1 MTAFGSKLHRKA
13 PGFVLVGVLI
23 VVMLLS
29 MIALSLMFRMRS
41 EETAGATGS
50 TAEQGWAT
58 AMSGVREAMRLVPT
72 IQPGDITWMD
82 APERF
87 KDRVM
92 YNDGT
97 EEWRWTLYS
106 ANPEGGIRFGLTD
119 EASRLNLNSATTS
132 MVSRL
137 PGMKPSLTDALLDF
151 LDTDDVPRPEGAEQE
166 YYNALPQPY
175 RIHNGPLSTVEQLL
189 LVRGFT
195 PALVLGEDANRNF
208 SLDPNEDD
216 GDEREPPDDA
226 DGRLQPG
233 LLPLL
238 TVYSREPNTDRTG
251 KRRFNLNTPGAALTE
266 TNDLPAAFVA
276 FVAQLGASKSVVMD
290 PAELLDATFN
300 LKGPDGQDSAVPT
313 GIGKDSLAMVLDRF
327 TGSADADLVGRIN
340 INTAPASVLQL
351 VPGIDN
357 ALAENILSARRNL
370 PIERR
375 SSVAWIHIENLV
387 EAERFREIAPFLTTR
402 SLQFRF
408 NVVGYGSRSGKFR
421 VLEAVID
428 AASQPVRLVYLR
440 DLTRLGLPFPIEL
453 DSEEENPSSEAS
465 SATQTRTLDSGPK
478 TANSARP

>member
-1 MTAFGSKLHRKA
+1 MKRLRSSPPRSASRPT

-50 TAEQGWAT
+50 ASEQGWAT
-58 AMSGVREAMRLVPT
+58 AMSGVREAMRLASAF
-72 IQPGDITWMD
+72 QPGDTTWMD

-87 KDRVM
+87 KDRVL
-92 YNDGT
+92 YDDGG

-119 EASRLNLNSATTS
+119 EGSKLNLNAATTS

-137 PGMKPSLTDALLDF
+137 PGMKTSLTDALLDF
-151 LDTDDVPRPEGAEQE
+151 VDADDVPRPEGAEQE

-195 PALVLGEDANRNF
+195 PAVVLGEDANRNF

-251 KRRFNLNTPGAALTE
+251 RRRFNLNTPGAALTD
-266 TNDLPAAFVA
+266 TNDLPPAFVA
-276 FVAQLGASKSVVMD
+276 FVSELGASKSVVLD
-290 PAELLDATFN
+290 PAELLEATVT
-300 LKGPDGQDSAVPT
+300 LKGPDGQDRAVPT
-313 GIGKDSLAMVLDRF
+313 GVGKESLALVLDRF
-327 TGSADADLVGRIN
+327 TGSAEAELVGRIN
-340 INTAPASVLQL
+340 VNTAPASVLQL

-370 PIERR
+370 PAERR

-387 EAERFREIAPFLTTR
+387 EADRFREIAPFLTTR
-402 SLQFRF
+402 SLQYRF
-408 NVVGYGSRSGKFR
+408 NVVGYGARSGKFR

-428 AASQPVRLVYLR
+428 VASPPARLVYLR

-453 DSEEENPSSEAS
+453 EAEDGSAPSDAGAS
-465 SATQTRTLDSGPK
+465 SGSGSGAQK
-478 TANSARP
+478 TGTP

>member
-1 MTAFGSKLHRKA
+1 
-13 PGFVLVGVLI
+13 VGVLI

-29 MIALSLMFRMRS
+29 MIALSVLFRMRS

-50 TAEQGWAT
+50 TSEQGWAT
-58 AMSGVREAMRLVPT
+58 AMSGVREAMRLAP
-72 IQPGDITWMD
+72 IFQPGDTTWMD

-87 KDRVM
+87 KDRM
-92 YNDGT
+92 LYDDGT

-119 EASRLNLNSATTS
+119 EASKLNLNSATTS

-137 PGMKPSLTDALLDF
+137 PGMKVSLTDALLDF
-151 LDTDDVPRPEGAEQE
+151 LDADDVPRPEGAEQE

-175 RIHNGPLSTVEQLL
+175 RMHNGPLSTVEQLL
-189 LVRGFT
+189 LVRGFS
-195 PALVLGEDANRNF
+195 PSVVLGEDANRNF

-238 TVYSREPNTDRTG
+238 TVYSREPNTDRSG

-266 TNDLPAAFVA
+266 TNDLPSAFVA
-276 FVAQLGASKSVVMD
+276 FVSELGTSKSVVMD
-290 PAELLDATFN
+290 PAELLDATVT
-300 LKGPDGQDSAVPT
+300 LSGPDGQERAVPT
-313 GIGKDSLAMVLDRF
+313 GIGKDSLGMVLDRF
-327 TGSADADLVGRIN
+327 TGSAEAELVGRIN
-340 INTAPASVLQL
+340 VNTAPASVLQL

-357 ALAENILSARRNL
+357 ALAESILSARRNL
-370 PIERR
+370 PAERR
-375 SSVAWIHIENLV
+375 NSVAWIHVENLV
-387 EAERFREIAPFLTTR
+387 EAEKFREIAPFLTVR

-408 NVVGYGSRSGKFR
+408 NVVGYGARSGRFR

-428 AASQPVRLVYLR
+428 ATSQPVRLVYLR
-440 DLTRLGLPFPIEL
+440 DLTRLGLPFPIALES
-453 DSEEENPSSEAS
+453 DEGGPSAE
-465 SATQTRTLDSGPK
+465 SGSTSRSGAKPS
-478 TANSARP
+478 NLPQP

>member
-1 MTAFGSKLHRKA
+1 MKPRESHRVRKGS
-13 PGFVLVGVLI
+13 GFVLVGVLI

-29 MIALSLMFRMRS
+29 MIALSVLFRMRS

-50 TAEQGWAT
+50 TSEQGWAT
-58 AMSGVREAMRLVPT
+58 AMSGVREAMRLAPT
-72 IQPGDITWMD
+72 FQPGDTTWMD

-87 KDRVM
+87 KDRM
-92 YNDGT
+92 LYDDGT

-119 EASRLNLNSATTS
+119 EASKLNLNSATTS

-137 PGMKPSLTDALLDF
+137 PGMKASLTDALLDF
-151 LDTDDVPRPEGAEQE
+151 LDADDAPRPEGAEQE

-175 RIHNGPLSTVEQLL
+175 RMHNGPLSTVEQLL
-189 LVRGFT
+189 LVRGFS
-195 PALVLGEDANRNF
+195 PSVVLGEDANRNF

-238 TVYSREPNTDRTG
+238 TVYSREPNTDRSG

-266 TNDLPAAFVA
+266 TNDLPSAFVA
-276 FVAQLGASKSVVMD
+276 FVSELGTSKSVVMD
-290 PAELLDATFN
+290 PAELLDATVT
-300 LKGPDGQDSAVPT
+300 LSGPDGQERAVPT
-313 GIGKDSLAMVLDRF
+313 GIGKDSLGMVLDRF
-327 TGSADADLVGRIN
+327 TGSAEAELVGRIN
-340 INTAPASVLQL
+340 VNTAPASVLQL

-357 ALAENILSARRNL
+357 ALAESILSARRNL
-370 PIERR
+370 PAERR
-375 SSVAWIHIENLV
+375 NSVAWIHVENLV
-387 EAERFREIAPFLTTR
+387 EAEKFREIAPFLTVR

-408 NVVGYGSRSGKFR
+408 NVVGYGARSGRFR

-428 AASQPVRLVYLR
+428 ATSQPVRLVYLR
-440 DLTRLGLPFPIEL
+440 DLTRLGLPFPIALES
-453 DSEEENPSSEAS
+453 DEGGPSAE
-465 SATQTRTLDSGPK
+465 SGSTSRSGAKPS
-478 TANSARP
+478 NLPQP

>member
-1 MTAFGSKLHRKA
+1 MKRLRSSPPRSASRPT

-50 TAEQGWAT
+50 ASEQGWAT
-58 AMSGVREAMRLVPT
+58 AMSGVREAMRQASAF
-72 IQPGDITWMD
+72 QPGDTTWMD

-87 KDRVM
+87 KDRVL
-92 YNDGT
+92 YDDGG

-119 EASRLNLNSATTS
+119 EGSKLNLNAATTS

-137 PGMKPSLTDALLDF
+137 PGMKTSLTDALLDF
-151 LDTDDVPRPEGAEQE
+151 VDADDVPRPEGAEQE

-175 RIHNGPLSTVEQLL
+175 RIANGPLSTVEQLL

-195 PALVLGEDANRNF
+195 PAVVLGEDANRNF

-251 KRRFNLNTPGAALTE
+251 RRRFNLNTPGAALTD
-266 TNDLPAAFVA
+266 TNDLPPAFVA
-276 FVAQLGASKSVVMD
+276 FVSELGASKSVVLD
-290 PAELLDATFN
+290 PAELLEATVT
-300 LKGPDGQDSAVPT
+300 LKGPDGQDRAVPT
-313 GIGKDSLAMVLDRF
+313 GIGKESLALVLDRF
-327 TGSADADLVGRIN
+327 TGSAEAELVGRIN
-340 INTAPASVLQL
+340 VNTAPASVLQL

-370 PIERR
+370 PAERR

-387 EAERFREIAPFLTTR
+387 EADRFREIAPFLTTR
-402 SLQFRF
+402 SLQYRF
-408 NVVGYGSRSGKFR
+408 NVVGYGARSGKFR

-428 AASQPVRLVYLR
+428 VASPPARLVYLR

-453 DSEEENPSSEAS
+453 EAEDGSAPSDAGAS
-465 SATQTRTLDSGPK
+465 SGSG
-478 TANSARP
+478 SAAQKIGNP

>member
-1 MTAFGSKLHRKA
+1 MKRLRSSPPRSASRPT

-50 TAEQGWAT
+50 ASEQGWAT
-58 AMSGVREAMRLVPT
+58 AMSGVREAMRLASAF
-72 IQPGDITWMD
+72 QPGDTTWMD

-87 KDRVM
+87 KDRVL
-92 YNDGT
+92 YDDGG

-119 EASRLNLNSATTS
+119 EGSKLNLNAATTS

-137 PGMKPSLTDALLDF
+137 PGMKTSLTDALLDF
-151 LDTDDVPRPEGAEQE
+151 VDADDVPRPEGAEQE

-195 PALVLGEDANRNF
+195 PAVVLGEDANRNF

-251 KRRFNLNTPGAALTE
+251 RRRFNLNTPGAALTD
-266 TNDLPAAFVA
+266 TNDLPPAFVA
-276 FVAQLGASKSVVMD
+276 FVSELGASKSVVLD
-290 PAELLDATFN
+290 PAELLEATVT
-300 LKGPDGQDSAVPT
+300 LKGPDGQDRAVPT
-313 GIGKDSLAMVLDRF
+313 GIGKESLALVLDRF
-327 TGSADADLVGRIN
+327 TGSAEAELVGRIN
-340 INTAPASVLQL
+340 VNTAPASVLQL

-370 PIERR
+370 PAERR

-387 EAERFREIAPFLTTR
+387 EADRFREIAPFLTTR
-402 SLQFRF
+402 SLQYRF
-408 NVVGYGSRSGKFR
+408 NVVGYGARSGKFR

-428 AASQPVRLVYLR
+428 VASPPARLVYLR

-453 DSEEENPSSEAS
+453 EAEDGGAPSDAGAS
-465 SATQTRTLDSGPK
+465 SGSG
-478 TANSARP
+478 SAAQKIGNP

>member
-1 MTAFGSKLHRKA
+1 
-13 PGFVLVGVLI
+13 
-23 VVMLLS
+23 VMLLS

-50 TAEQGWAT
+50 ASEQGWAT
-58 AMSGVREAMRLVPT
+58 AMSGVREAMRLASAF
-72 IQPGDITWMD
+72 QPGDTTWME

-87 KDRVM
+87 KDRVL
-92 YNDGT
+92 YDDGG

-119 EASRLNLNSATTS
+119 EGSKLNLNAATTS

-137 PGMKPSLTDALLDF
+137 PGMKTSLTDALLDF
-151 LDTDDVPRPEGAEQE
+151 LDDDDVPRPEGAEQE

-195 PALVLGEDANRNF
+195 PAVVLGEDANRNF

-251 KRRFNLNTPGAALTE
+251 RRRFNLNTPGAALTD
-266 TNDLPAAFVA
+266 TNDLPPAFVA
-276 FVAQLGASKSVVMD
+276 FVSELGASKSVVLD
-290 PAELLDATFN
+290 PAELLEATVT
-300 LKGPDGQDSAVPT
+300 LKGPDGQDRAVPT
-313 GIGKDSLAMVLDRF
+313 GIGKESLALVLDRF
-327 TGSADADLVGRIN
+327 TGSAEAELVGRIN
-340 INTAPASVLQL
+340 VNTAPASVLQL

-370 PIERR
+370 PAERR

-387 EAERFREIAPFLTTR
+387 EADRFREIAPFLTTR
-402 SLQFRF
+402 SLQYRF
-408 NVVGYGSRSGKFR
+408 NVVGYGARSGKFR

-428 AASQPVRLVYLR
+428 VASPPARLVYLR

-453 DSEEENPSSEAS
+453 EAEDGSAPSDAGAS
-465 SATQTRTLDSGPK
+465 SGSG
-478 TANSARP
+478 SAAQKIGNP

>member
-1 MTAFGSKLHRKA
+1 
-13 PGFVLVGVLI
+13 
-23 VVMLLS
+23 VMLLS
-29 MIALSLMFRMRS
+29 MIALSVLFRMRS

-50 TAEQGWAT
+50 TSEQGWAT
-58 AMSGVREAMRLVPT
+58 AMSCVREAMRLAPT
-72 IQPGDITWMD
+72 FQPGDTTWMD

-87 KDRVM
+87 KDRM
-92 YNDGT
+92 LYDDGT

-119 EASRLNLNSATTS
+119 EASKLNLNSATTS

-238 TVYSREPNTDRTG
+238 TVYSREPNTDRSG

-266 TNDLPAAFVA
+266 TNDLPSAFVA
-276 FVAQLGASKSVVMD
+276 FVSELGTSKSVVMD
-290 PAELLDATFN
+290 PAELLDATVT
-300 LKGPDGQDSAVPT
+300 LSGPDGQERAVPT
-313 GIGKDSLAMVLDRF
+313 GIGKDSLGMVLDRF
-327 TGSADADLVGRIN
+327 TGSAEAELVGRIN
-340 INTAPASVLQL
+340 VNTAPASVLQL

-357 ALAENILSARRNL
+357 ALAESILSARRNL
-370 PIERR
+370 PAERR
-375 SSVAWIHIENLV
+375 NSVAWIHVENLV
-387 EAERFREIAPFLTTR
+387 EAEKFREIAPFLTVR

-408 NVVGYGSRSGKFR
+408 NVVGYGARSGRFR

-428 AASQPVRLVYLR
+428 ATSQPVRLVYLR
-440 DLTRLGLPFPIEL
+440 DLTRLGLPFPIALES
-453 DSEEENPSSEAS
+453 DEGGPSAE
-465 SATQTRTLDSGPK
+465 SGSTSGSGAKPS
-478 TANSARP
+478 NLPQP

>member
-1 MTAFGSKLHRKA
+1 MKRLRSSPPRSASRPT

-50 TAEQGWAT
+50 ASEQGWAT
-58 AMSGVREAMRLVPT
+58 AMSGVREAMRLASAF
-72 IQPGDITWMD
+72 QPGDTTWMD

-87 KDRVM
+87 KDRVL
-92 YNDGT
+92 YDDGS

-119 EASRLNLNSATTS
+119 EGSKLNLNAATTS

-137 PGMKPSLTDALLDF
+137 PGMKTSLTDALLDF
-151 LDTDDVPRPEGAEQE
+151 VDADDVPRPEGAEQE

-195 PALVLGEDANRNF
+195 PAVVLGEDANRNF

-251 KRRFNLNTPGAALTE
+251 RRRFNLNTPGAALTD
-266 TNDLPAAFVA
+266 TNDLPPAFVA
-276 FVAQLGASKSVVMD
+276 FVSELGASKSVVLD
-290 PAELLDATFN
+290 PAELLEATVT
-300 LKGPDGQDSAVPT
+300 LKGPDGQDRAVPT
-313 GIGKDSLAMVLDRF
+313 GIGKESLALVLDRF
-327 TGSADADLVGRIN
+327 TGSAEAELVGRIN
-340 INTAPASVLQL
+340 VNTAPASVLQL

-370 PIERR
+370 PAERR

-387 EAERFREIAPFLTTR
+387 EADRFREIAPFLTTR
-402 SLQFRF
+402 SLQYRF
-408 NVVGYGSRSGKFR
+408 NVVGYGARSGKFR

-428 AASQPVRLVYLR
+428 VASPPARLVYLR

-453 DSEEENPSSEAS
+453 EAEDGSAPSDAGAS
-465 SATQTRTLDSGPK
+465 SGSG
-478 TANSARP
+478 SAAQKIGNP